1 MTKGSM
7 KNISMIFGGKNV
19 QYDSPTDRKFP
30 VLIPDTKV
38 SENAFQCL
46 FWNVSKAVFCC
57 RVAGKRRTHRAIAKH
72 TKKLFPSNLQ
82 EKKNIEISPSGRRR
96 WESYKKN
103 KH

>member
-7 KNISMIFGGKNV
+7 KNISMMIGGNNV

-72 TKKLFPSNLQ
+72 TKNC
-82 EKKNIEISPSGRRR
+82 SPQI
-96 WESYKKN
+96 YKKRRTL
-103 KH
+103 KYLPPVGAAGRVIKKK